1 MIFNPGFIL
10 MMKKN
15 MAPSEAIGYR
25 DFVMAKSMAGFSDS
39 CSLGGHKT
47 ADIRNDSRFFCV
59 QTSSLLLSL
68 GRVGW
73 GAVRLAGCLVSG
85 SLTCSTL
92 PILRLAMQVGG
103 KYFFS
108 PQGALK

>member
-15 MAPSEAIGYR
+15 IAPSETIGYR
-25 DFVMAKSMAGFSDS
+25 DFVMAKSMAGFDDS
-39 CSLGGHKT
+39 NSLGGHKT
-47 ADIRNDSRFFCV
+47 ADLRNDRRFFCV
-59 QTSSLLLSL
+59 QTSSLLLYL

-85 SLTCSTL
+85 SSTRLTL
-92 PILRLAMQVGG
+92 PILRLTMQVGG

-108 PQGALK
+108 PQGVSK